1 MIFNATKMLNQMSS
15 DKIYYGKRLKTLN
28 VEKLMH
34 LKEKVE
40 TYRDTVGKLEDKNKK
55 LQSKGKLHLNK
66 HKVIGVFD
74 ENKSR

>member
-1 MIFNATKMLNQMSS
+1 MSS

-40 TYRDTVGKLEDKNKK
+40 TYRDTVGKLEDKNK
-55 LQSKGKLHLNK
+55 
-66 HKVIGVFD
+66 
-74 ENKSR
+74 

>member
-1 MIFNATKMLNQMSS
+1 MSS

-55 LQSKGKLHLNK
+55 LTSKGKLHLNK
-66 HKVIGVFD
+66 NKVIGVFN
-74 ENKSR
+74 ETKSR